1 MENSIYIGLSRQV
14 ALRRQLDVVA
24 NNIANMSTPGFK
36 AQDSLFQE
44 YLAGGKGDD
53 RYSMVS
59 DYGTYRDTKGG
70 PISRTDNPLDVALE
84 GEGFLVV
91 ETAEGPRYTRSGR
104 LSISP
109 DRQLVDS
116 NGLPILGEGDRPI
129 TIPEDSAGLTIAP
142 DGTVSNLNEQLGRLN
157 VVRFEREQFMTEQG
171 RGLYSTTEQP
181 QPARATRIQQGA
193 LEGSNTQP
201 ILEMTRMIDLQRQ
214 YQSTQKLLETEHEN
228 QRNAITK
235 LSRLS

>member
-36 AQDSLFQE
+36 AQDVLFQE
-44 YLAGGKGDD
+44 YAAGGRGDEA
-53 RYSMVS
+53 YSMVS
-59 DYGTYRDTKGG
+59 DYGTYRNARSG
-70 PISRTDNPLDVALE
+70 PVTRTENPLDVAIE
-84 GEGFLVV
+84 GNGFLVV

-104 LSISP
+104 MSIGP

-129 TIPEDSAGLTIAP
+129 VVPPEATEITIAK
-142 DGTVSNLNEQLGRLN
+142 DGTISNVNEQIGRLR
-157 VVRFEREQFMTEQG
+157 VVRFDREQFLTEQG
-171 RGLYSTTEQP
+171 RGLFSSTEPAQP
-181 QPARATRIQQGA
+181 VQDVRVHQGS
-193 LEGSNTQP
+193 LEGSNVQP
-201 ILEMTRMIDLQRQ
+201 VIEMTRMIELQRQ
-214 YQSTQKLLETEHEN
+214 YQSTQRLLETEHEN
-228 QRNAITK
+228 QRNAISK